1 VVNRFLRVRSS
12 VLSAAKSFLRS
23 VLLLAESRRET
34 LSIGVFLIIIVVS
47 IMLYAAQV
55 ITDWT
60 LIIPVVLVLSGCWT
74 LVLAGMRASNPQKY
88 ERGAFSTMGL
98 GLLLIAVGGAWYLF
112 AFNAL
117 YSLALILLVLGAL
130 AIAAALRRK

>member
-1 VVNRFLRVRSS
+1 M
-12 VLSAAKSFLRS
+12 
-23 VLLLAESRRET
+23 AESRRET

-47 IMLYAAQV
+47 IMLYATQV

-60 LIIPVVLVLSGCWT
+60 LIIPVILVLSGGWT
-74 LVLAGMRASNPQKY
+74 LVLAGMRASASQKY
-88 ERGAFSTMGL
+88 ERGAFSTMSF

-117 YSLALILLVLGAL
+117 YSLALILFVLGAL

>member
-1 VVNRFLRVRSS
+1 M
-12 VLSAAKSFLRS
+12 
-23 VLLLAESRRET
+23 AESNRDT
-34 LSIGVFLIIIVVS
+34 LSIGVFLIIIVVA
-47 IMLYAAQV
+47 IVLYAAQV

-60 LIIPVVLVLSGCWT
+60 LIIPIVLMLSGCWT
-74 LVLAGMRASNPQKY
+74 LVLAGVRASNSQKY
-88 ERGAFSTMGL
+88 ERGAFSTMSL

-112 AFNAL
+112 AVDPL

>member
-1 VVNRFLRVRSS
+1 M
-12 VLSAAKSFLRS
+12 
-23 VLLLAESRRET
+23 AESRRQL
-34 LSIGVFLIIIVVS
+34 LSIGVFFIIIVAA
-47 IMLYAAQV
+47 ILLYAAQV

-60 LIIPVVLVLSGCWT
+60 LIFPIIFVLSGCWT
-74 LVLAGMRASNPQKY
+74 LVLAALRSSSPQKY

-98 GLLLIAVGGAWYLF
+98 GLLMIALGGAWYLF
-112 AFNAL
+112 AYNAL